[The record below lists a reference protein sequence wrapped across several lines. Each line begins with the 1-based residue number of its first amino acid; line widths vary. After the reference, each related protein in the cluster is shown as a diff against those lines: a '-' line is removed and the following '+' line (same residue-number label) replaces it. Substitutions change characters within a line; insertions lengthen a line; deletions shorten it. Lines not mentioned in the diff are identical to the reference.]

1 MVSRTGNPNDDNKNS
16 FINDSGG
23 NVARNVTF
31 SGGISTVPS
40 GLRNDFKI
48 TTMDITDVESAIPL
62 TPLTD
67 RNAMSIFNTS
77 TVDTLYIGKTGVVAD
92 SSLGITAGWEIG
104 PQETFNSDVKDT
116 IVFYGI
122 AASGKTIRIKIM
134 EIS

>member
-31 SGGISTVPS
+31 SGGISAVPS

-48 TTMDITDVESAIPL
+48 TTMDVTDTQTAIPV

-67 RNAMSIFNTS
+67 RNAMSIFNMS
-77 TVDTLYIGKTGVVAD
+77 TTDTLYIGKTGVTAD
-92 SSLGITAGWEIG
+92 AVLGNTSGWEIG
-104 PQETFNSDVKDT
+104 PQESFNSDVKDT
-116 IVFYGI
+116 IVFYAI
-122 AASGKTIRIKIM
+122 AATGKTIRVKIM

>member
-1 MVSRTGNPNDDNKNS
+1 MTAKTGNRNDDDKNS

-48 TTMDITDVESAIPL
+48 TTMDITDTETAIPV

-67 RNAMSIFNTS
+67 RNAMSIFNMS
-77 TVDTLYIGKTGVVAD
+77 TTDTLYIGKTGVVASD
-92 SSLGITAGWEIG
+92 AIGVTSGWEIG
-104 PQETFNSDVKDT
+104 PQESFNSDVKDT
-116 IVFYGI
+116 IIFYGI
-122 AASGKTIRIKIM
+122 AASGKTIRLKIM